1 MRVLLQ
7 QLEGA
12 ALVKADLREPG
23 VQDRGTRTAQLPSI
37 CFLAPCP
44 GAAEDERTQRV
55 VHASPTALAE
65 SITPDQSPGLILY
78 SVILLRS
85 FAVPWSPLAGGRQ
98 GVLPTWG
105 LWAGSSVPLSHAWS
119 PMLAQKRLETPF
131 GFKDQH
137 AGQARA
143 LLWQQPP
150 EVLAHQPGEGCSAL
164 GVVKAAQVPRSRMQ
178 SRRAH

>member
-1 MRVLLQ
+1 M
-7 QLEGA
+7 QLWLKLTSGSLECKTEA
-12 ALVKADLREPG
+12 PG
-23 VQDRGTRTAQLPSI
+23 LHNCPRFAFWR
-37 CFLAPCP
+37 LAPVL
-44 GAAEDERTQRV
+44 QRMKG
-55 VHASPTALAE
+55 HKGWCTLLPLHWLRASLLISRLA
-65 SITPDQSPGLILY
+65 SSYTV
-78 SVILLRS
+78 VILLRS

-164 GVVKAAQVPRSRMQ
+164 GVVKAAQVPRSRM
-178 SRRAH
+178 